1 MRNAKVIVQGHKWYI
16 RSEPSKLGDK
26 YVSLERVS
34 FMADLRRYGQ
44 VATRIDV
51 LKEELANR
59 IPAARTA

>member
-16 RSEPSKLGDK
+16 RSEPSELGQG
-26 YVSLERVS
+26 YVLLQRVS
-34 FMADLRRYGQ
+34 FKADLQRYGQ

-51 LKEELANR
+51 SREELANR